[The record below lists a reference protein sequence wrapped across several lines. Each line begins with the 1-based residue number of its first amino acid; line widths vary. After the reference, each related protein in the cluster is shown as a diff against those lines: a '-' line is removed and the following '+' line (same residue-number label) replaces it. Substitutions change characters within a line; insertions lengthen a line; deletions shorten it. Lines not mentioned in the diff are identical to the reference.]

1 MADGVRV
8 RSHLGAGHGVLPGGN
23 LGVNQMKMVK
33 SLFLGSAA
41 GLVAVAGAQ
50 AADLPVKAKPVE
62 YVKVCSLYGAGFW
75 YVPGTDTCLK
85 IGSFVRVQTS
95 FNNTGS
101 DVPNGMGGG
110 GTNATAG
117 RETRT
122 DTSNFGF
129 RVRTGVSVDLRTQTE
144 YGTLRSYMDVGAQ
157 WSTDIG
163 TADNNGAVAD
173 TLWVDR
179 GFIQFAGFTAG
190 RIRSY
195 FDINSFAPYAYSNNR
210 VSGDTGALG
219 IYGLAYTAQLG
230 NGISATISFEDNG
243 QASGGRGHFT
253 DNFAMVEWGLGA
265 ISHDNK
271 GQQAPDVVG
280 ALRIDQAWGYAQA
293 SLAAH
298 DASGGYYG
306 GANSTVNGHPPDKW
320 GFAATGGFTLNDVLG
335 FKGDQIGMQACY
347 SVGAAGYCT
356 RATGPFQYYSTG
368 NNAGFGWVSDGVYDN
383 NIPNVGAGQTNVE
396 LTTVWGINGFVQHLW
411 SPKWRT
417 SVYGG
422 YVEVDY
428 NGTATNLINQH
439 LPTPPAGG
447 LACGVAVEGA
457 VAPPIAIGNGA
468 GNSCS
473 PDFSWWQLGTRT
485 QWNPH
490 PDLDIG
496 VDVLWTH
503 LNTAYK
509 GANATLGANGARP
522 AGVYTIDDQDVLS
535 VMFRIQRNFLP

>member
-1 MADGVRV
+1 MRKF
-8 RSHLGAGHGVLPGGN
+8 L
-23 LGVNQMKMVK
+23 
-33 SLFLGSAA
+33 LGSAA
-41 GLVAVAGAQ
+41 VLVAAGGAQ

-62 YVKVCSLYGAGFW
+62 YVRVCSLYGAGFW

-95 FNNTGS
+95 FNNTTS

-110 GTNATAG
+110 GNNAIAG

-122 DTSNFGF
+122 DTANFGF
-129 RVRTGVSVDLRTQTE
+129 RVRSGVSVDLRTQTE
-144 YGTLRSYMDVGAQ
+144 YGTLRSYMDIGAQ

-163 TADNNGAVAD
+163 TADNNAAVAD
-173 TLWVDR
+173 ALWVDR

-195 FDINSFAPYAYSNNR
+195 FDINSFAPYGYSNVR
-210 VSGDTGALG
+210 MSGDTGALG
-219 IYGLAYTAQLG
+219 IYGIAYTAQLG
-230 NGISATISFEDNG
+230 NGITASISFEDNG
-243 QASGGRGHFT
+243 QANGGRGHFVL
-253 DNFAMVEWGLGA
+253 NMAQGELGLGA
-265 ISHDNK
+265 ISFDNK

-280 ALRIDQAWGYAQA
+280 ALRIDQAWGYAQI
-293 SLAAH
+293 SAALH

-306 GANSTVNGHPPDKW
+306 TANSTLNGHPADKW
-320 GFAATGGFTLNDVLG
+320 GGAVSAGFTLNDILG
-335 FKGDQIGMQACY
+335 FKGDQIGAQVCY

-356 RATGPFQYYSTG
+356 RATGPWQHYSTG
-368 NNAGFGWVSDGVYDN
+368 NNAGFGWVSDGVYDST
-383 NIPNVGAGQTNVE
+383 GLAAGGSNVE
-396 LTTVWGINGFVQHLW
+396 LTTVWGINGFAQHLW

-428 NGTATNLINQH
+428 NATATALINQH
-439 LPTPPAGG
+439 LPTPPVGAT
-447 LACGVAVEGA
+447 ACGVPVQGA
-457 VAPPIAIGNGA
+457 VAPPIAVGTGA
-468 GNSCS
+468 GNACS

-509 GANATLGANGARP
+509 GVGTLGANGARP
-522 AGVYTIDDQDVLS
+522 AGPYAIDDQDVLS